1 MFWGT
6 KDKKNIHTLHQ
17 ASFLHHFQFQR
28 QKTRKRQKNIH
39 TLHHLGYLLCSFVLV
54 LLIRKAIRPNVMNFC
69 TSSVD
74 TQSHKAECYVVLY

>member
-6 KDKKNIHTLHQ
+6 KDKQNIHTLHQ

-28 QKTRKRQKNIH
+28 QKTRKRQEKDKKNIH
-39 TLHHLGYLLCSFVLV
+39 TLNHLGYSLCSYVLV
-54 LLIRKAIRPNVMNFC
+54 LLIRKAIRPNVMYFC

-74 TQSHKAECYVVLY
+74 TQSH